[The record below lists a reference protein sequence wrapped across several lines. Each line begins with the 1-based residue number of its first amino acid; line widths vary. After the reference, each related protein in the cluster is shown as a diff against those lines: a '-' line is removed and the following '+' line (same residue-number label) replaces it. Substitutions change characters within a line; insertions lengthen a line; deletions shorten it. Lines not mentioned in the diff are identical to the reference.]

1 VRAKCQEKIRLV
13 AAWTRQHPGEHLVLQ
28 GYLETHEIE
37 AQVKGLA
44 EHRTQAV
51 RAALVAA
58 GVSPSR
64 IEVVTTAGT
73 LPVCVDRSDEC
84 RELNRRVEISAID
97 PGRRGAEL
105 AALDPERFSRS
116 TSGP

>member
-1 VRAKCQEKIRLV
+1 M
-13 AAWTRQHPGEHLVLQ
+13 LQ
-28 GYLETHEIE
+28 GYLESSEIQTQ
-37 AQVKGLA
+37 ANGLA
-44 EHRTQAV
+44 ERRTKAV

-58 GVSPSR
+58 GVDPSR
-64 IEVVTTAGT
+64 IEIVPAVGT